1 MIRWNIGTKTAATIG
16 ALTLVGFL
24 VAGWLITRQVSS
36 LQERQGEQ
44 WLRSE
49 STALARD
56 VERRFN
62 EAPMFT
68 RSVVAQL
75 IAEVDSPNPSRERVN
90 SIVRES
96 LRPHPQ
102 FVGSTPTFEP
112 NAFDGRDAE
121 FANTPLHDATG
132 RMMPYWYFVEGG
144 AIEAAAIEGLDD
156 PAANDWYETTKRIQ
170 REYLTEPYVYPVNG
184 VDVLMT
190 SFMTPIIKDGTFLG
204 VVSADFA
211 LSKWQETLS
220 GVRIGET
227 GRARLVSPK
236 GTLLADADAARVGK
250 AFESPFTAEMLA
262 AIQKGEVYTRAEG
275 DSLYVFAPIRTGEAD
290 AVFAVGTQIAL
301 EELEAAGRS
310 AGRTIT
316 WTAVVISLVLIVA
329 VVLLLQRMLSRP
341 LANVVAAVDAVAAG
355 RLDYP
360 IEVRRKDEV
369 GQVTASLKRMQR
381 DLGERLEADR
391 KVAAENQRVRTA
403 LDSSSVGMMIADTER
418 KIVYANPA
426 VKGIM
431 TAQVAEIRK
440 TMPAFDPEAMLGASI
455 DTFHRQPEYQ
465 AKLLAQ
471 LNGVHHGLI
480 NLGKAH
486 LAIAASPVLG
496 AGGERLGYVV
506 EWQDRSTEVETQREV
521 SRVVDAAALGDLG
534 ARVDLAGKSGFFL
547 QLAQSLN
554 TLLDATQESVREVL
568 GVLGALADGD
578 LTQRSDADLKGVFAE
593 MRDNANSTIDQLAE
607 VLGGLRGA
615 AEAINTASSE
625 ISAGNLDLSRRTEQQ
640 AANLEETAAS
650 MEELTATVKQNA
662 DSAQMANQLA
672 SGAAQVAVAGGTLV
686 SEVVTT
692 MGRIESSSV
701 RIRDIIGT
709 IDGIAFQTNILA
721 LNAAVEA
728 ARAGEQGRGFAV
740 VASEVRA
747 LAHRSAE
754 AAKEIKGL
762 IEASV
767 GQVGQGVSQVNRAG
781 STMQEIV
788 DSVKRVTD
796 IMAEISAAS
805 REQSAGIEQVNH
817 TITQM
822 DETTQQNA
830 ALVEEA
836 SAAARSLEDQAQGLV
851 DSVSRF
857 RLP

>member
-1 MIRWNIGTKTAATIG
+1 MIRLNIGTKTAAMIG
-16 ALTLVGFL
+16 VLTLVGFL
-24 VAGWLITRQVSS
+24 VVGGLTTRQVSS

-49 STALARD
+49 SIALARD

-62 EAPMFT
+62 EAPMYT
-68 RSVVAQL
+68 RSVVSQL
-75 IAEVDSPNPSRERVN
+75 VAEIESGNPSRERAN
-90 SIVRES
+90 AIVREA
-96 LRPHPQ
+96 LRPHDQ

-121 FANTPLHDATG
+121 FANAPHHDGTG
-132 RMMPYWYFVEGG
+132 RFLTYWYFVEGG
-144 AIEAAAIEGLDD
+144 GLEAVAVTGIDD
-156 PAANDWYETTKRIQ
+156 PAANVWYEQPKALM
-170 REYLTEPYVYPVNG
+170 REYLTEPYVYPVDG

-190 SFMTPIIKDGTFLG
+190 SFMTPILKDGVFLG

-211 LSKWQETLS
+211 LSDWQARLS
-220 GVRIGET
+220 EVRIGET
-227 GRARLVSPK
+227 GRARLVSHK
-236 GTLLADADAARVGK
+236 GTLLADTDPSLVGK

-262 AIQKGEVYTRAEG
+262 TIQKGEVFTRADG
-275 DSLYVFAPIRTGEAD
+275 DSLHVFAPIRTGEAD
-290 AVFAVGTQIAL
+290 ALFALGTQMSL
-301 EELEAAGRS
+301 EELGAAGRA

-316 WTAVVISLVLIVA
+316 LIAVVISLVLIVA

-341 LANVVAAVDAVAAG
+341 LAEAVSAVDAVAAG

-360 IEVRRKDEV
+360 IEARRQDEIGKV
-369 GQVTASLKRMQR
+369 ASALQRMQR
-381 DLGERLEADR
+381 DLRARLETERHA
-391 KVAAENQRVRTA
+391 AAENQRVRTA
-403 LDSSSVGMMIADTER
+403 LDASSVGVIITNPTRMV
-418 KIVYANPA
+418 VYANPA
-426 VKGIM
+426 ANVIASD
-431 TAQVAEIRK
+431 AQGLVGTSIDRFHVIEDLPGVRRC
-440 TMPAFDPEAMLGASI
+440 EVQLGAAHVAVSSSAVVG
-455 DTFHRQPEYQ
+455 E
-465 AKLLAQ
+465 
-471 LNGVHHGLI
+471 NGEA
-480 NLGKAH
+480 LGFV
-486 LAIAASPVLG
+486 I
-496 AGGERLGYVV
+496 
-506 EWQDRSTEVETQREV
+506 EWRDRTGEVETEREV
-521 SRVVDAAALGDLG
+521 GAVVGAAAQGRLDERIRLQ
-534 ARVDLAGKSGFFL
+534 GKQGFFL
-547 QLAQSLN
+547 QLAESLN
-554 TLLDATQESVREVL
+554 SLLDATQESVREVQRI
-568 GVLGALADGD
+568 LGALADGD
-578 LTQRSDADLKGVFAE
+578 LAQRSSADLKGVFAG
-593 MRDNANSTIDQLAE
+593 MRDDANTAIDQLAE
-607 VLGGLRGA
+607 VLGGIRGV

-686 SEVVTT
+686 DEVVAT

-767 GQVGQGVSQVNRAG
+767 GQVGEGAAQVSRAG
-781 STMQEIV
+781 TTMQEIV
-788 DSVKRVTD
+788 GSVQRVTG

-805 REQSAGIEQVNH
+805 REQSAGIEQVNQ

-851 DSVSRF
+851 DAIGRF